1 MAMTVQFAQK
11 RPILVIPK
19 PALSARNLLLASS
32 EAADSWR
39 DNAAR
44 RNDNSFGFFNYTT
57 TGMVRGLTGYPS
69 DV

>member
-1 MAMTVQFAQK
+1 VGLTVEFAQEQL
-11 RPILVIPK
+11 ILVIPK
-19 PALSARNLLLASS
+19 PALSARNLLLASR
-32 EAADSWR
+32 EADSSR

-44 RNDNSFGFFNYTT
+44 RNDNSFGFSNYTT